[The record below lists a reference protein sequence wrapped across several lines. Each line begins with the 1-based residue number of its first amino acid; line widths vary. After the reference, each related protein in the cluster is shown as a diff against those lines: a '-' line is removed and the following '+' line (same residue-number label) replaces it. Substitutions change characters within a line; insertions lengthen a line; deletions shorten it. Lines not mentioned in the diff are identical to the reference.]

1 MTENTRENSQIEAIS
16 ETSEAF
22 NIENYPKETYT
33 TGKGEEKERY
43 IVPDEIFEKYRN
55 ELPVGT
61 VNASHSWRKAET
73 GALYI
78 LGGDPERD
86 KEVHKKGGEA
96 IQATAKQRRT
106 FKEEVDIL
114 LGNVDKKTGKTGLE
128 SITLAQYER
137 ALTGDTKAYQALRD
151 TAGEKPAETIDLSAD
166 IMTDEDRKLMERINK
181 RLGE

>member
-1 MTENTRENSQIEAIS
+1 MKQLKKLIVHVSSFNLLMKQLDFNMPLRAFVAAGGKNWSLQI
-16 ETSEAF
+16 
-22 NIENYPKETYT
+22 
-33 TGKGEEKERY
+33 GR
-43 IVPDEIFEKYRN
+43 DR
-55 ELPVGT
+55 L
-61 VNASHSWRKAET
+61 SWGSGCGGYLKP
-73 GALYI
+73 
-78 LGGDPERD
+78 LGNDPENDLKIRRA
-86 KEVHKKGGEA
+86 GAEA
-96 IQATAKQRRT
+96 TNAKLAQRRS

-114 LGNVDKKTGKTGLE
+114 LSKTDKKTGKTGLE

>member
-1 MTENTRENSQIEAIS
+1 MTENTRENNQIEAIS

-43 IVPDEIFEKYRN
+43 IVPDEIFEKNLR
-55 ELPVGT
+55 ELPIGT
-61 VNASHSWRKAET
+61 INESRNKIASCGGYLKP
-73 GALYI
+73 
-78 LGGDPERD
+78 LGNDPENDLKIRRA
-86 KEVHKKGGEA
+86 GAEA
-96 IQATAKQRRT
+96 TNAKLAQRRS

-114 LGNVDKKTGKTGLE
+114 LSKTDKKTGKTGLE

>member
-1 MTENTRENSQIEAIS
+1 MNNDENKAP
-16 ETSEAF
+16 F
-22 NIENYPKETYT
+22 NISDYPREKYIN
-33 TGKGEEKERY
+33 GKGEEKERY
-43 IVPDEIFEKYRN
+43 IVPDEIFEQKIK
-55 ELPVGT
+55 ELPCGT
-61 VNASHSWRKAET
+61 INESRTKISSFGGSYLKP
-73 GALYI
+73 
-78 LGGDPERD
+78 LGNDPENDLKVRQA
-86 KEVHKKGGEA
+86 GAEA
-96 IQATAKQRRT
+96 TNAKLAQRRS

-114 LGNVDKKTGKTGLE
+114 LSKTDKKTGKTGLE